1 MFYKK
6 PYLRPNIRESQFQM
20 LNAISLFAGGGGL
33 DLGFS
38 AAGFKIVYSTDIDP
52 YSCQTLRINSGKKD
66 YYGEHLVEEK
76 DVRDVNA
83 EQVLEK
89 INKRKE
95 DVQFVIG
102 GPPCQAFSVFGKRKG
117 LEDPRGNLVYEYA
130 RIIEELQPV
139 GFLFENVS
147 GLKTIH
153 EGALYND
160 LVNALSFD
168 DRYSV
173 TAHEYDV
180 ADFGIPQFRSRII
193 IIGSRNGKL
202 ASRMQPTH
210 VAPGSLFNGHMPYK
224 TVKQVLQDMP
234 QPGTESTL
242 FNHVGREH
250 SQRIIDRYR
259 SLQFGQ
265 RDPLTRINKLHPARP
280 SYTIIVGSDKGG
292 GKGHV
297 HPYHPREL
305 TPRES
310 ARLQTF
316 PDWWEFSSSGR
327 HVIRQ
332 VGNAV
337 PPLFGALLGLHV
349 KKELFGKDESKSYND
364 VVSLLELDFL
374 NDNSRPIQP

>member
-1 MFYKK
+1 MT
-6 PYLRPNIRESQFQM
+6 

-38 AAGFKIVYSTDIDP
+38 AAGFNIVYSTDIDFHSCETLKLNQGRKP
-52 YSCQTLRINSGKKD
+52 YYSR
-66 YYGEHLVEEK
+66 HLVEVADVK
-76 DVRDVNA
+76 DLKSGDVLRRIDKSKS
-83 EQVLEK
+83 EIKFIL
-89 INKRKE
+89 
-95 DVQFVIG
+95 G

-117 LEDPRGNLVYEYA
+117 LDDPRGNLVYEYA
-130 RIIEELQPV
+130 RIIQELKPA

-153 EGALYND
+153 GGDLYKNLID
-160 LVNALSFD
+160 VLSFNGE
-168 DRYSV
+168 YAVS
-173 TAHEYDV
+173 AHEYDV
-180 ADFGIPQFRSRII
+180 AEYGIPQFRSRVI
-193 IIGSRNGKL
+193 IIGMKKGVN
-202 ASRMQPTH
+202 ASKMIPTH
-210 VAPGSLFNGHMPYK
+210 GDSAGLIPLK
-224 TVKQVLQDMP
+224 TVRQTLDGMVEP
-234 QPGTESTL
+234 AVNAVNGEL

-259 SLQFGQ
+259 SLQFGE
-265 RDPLTRINKLHPARP
+265 RDSMTRINKLHPGRP

-297 HPYHPREL
+297 HPFFPREV

-316 PDWWEFSSSGR
+316 PDWWEFYGTGR

-337 PPLFGALLGLHV
+337 PPLFAAQLAKHIKREV
-349 KKELFGKDESKSYND
+349 FSIDEDTSYNTLVD
-364 VVSLLELDFL
+364 LLDLSFL
-374 NDNSRPIQP
+374 R